1 MPGPI
6 LFFVLIIVIDLILK
20 SVKDKQKIEEVKN
33 QRIPEINKVPKE
45 TRTLGE
51 LRKILQEE
59 LQKELSKKE
68 DKTIDKKSIQAN
80 NKKEH
85 KITKVDLERKKYY
98 KETNNVDTV
107 KTVKSMESLSEK
119 NIEYKKE
126 EIQKDILRG
135 IIFSEILAPPKS
147 VQNQKRSL

>member
-80 NKKEH
+80 NKKER